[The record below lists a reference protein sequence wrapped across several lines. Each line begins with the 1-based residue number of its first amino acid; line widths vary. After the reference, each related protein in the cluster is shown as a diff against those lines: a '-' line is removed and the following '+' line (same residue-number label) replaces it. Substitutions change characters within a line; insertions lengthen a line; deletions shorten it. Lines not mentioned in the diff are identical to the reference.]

1 MLRRVQ
7 EAEQQNREL
16 MSLAARKEE
25 GVQKLQGRVEELL
38 HTASSLSGQLEAGRA
53 DSRHQ
58 LEQAKDKTASK
69 VRSDQCTL
77 VVGSIYDIHVHYI
90 MRRTHTQCASAL
102 EY

>member
-1 MLRRVQ
+1 MLIRRVQ

-38 HTASSLSGQLEAGRA
+38 HTASSLSGQMEAGRA
-53 DSRHQ
+53 DCRHQ

-69 VRSDQCTL
+69 VCTL